1 MVCLYFSSLK
11 LYKWLCY
18 RSSVWKRRRKS
29 FFRQLPVCERF
40 RCRSIWNGGPCQRET
55 ARWTWGTLRDQGCKE
70 ATHCRVQ
77 EDHRSGHC
85 WEGSVNTNIWTPIY
99 HNSSLVFPKWGTSK
113 FLKLFTY
120 FICRLLLILKF
131 TVSVEI
137 KQFFFVP
144 VVSCIDHLLLLW
156 YWSCERNKCI

>member
-11 LYKWLCY
+11 LHKWLCY

-99 HNSSLVFPKWGTSK
+99 HNSSLVFPKWGTSNFFETFYIFYLQAVTNTEVYCQCGNK
-113 FLKLFTY
+113 AVFLCT
-120 FICRLLLILKF
+120 CGLLYWPFVTVMILVMWK
-131 TVSVEI
+131 E
-137 KQFFFVP
+137 
-144 VVSCIDHLLLLW
+144 
-156 YWSCERNKCI
+156 